1 MGYGNYFVD
10 ARDGGKTDDLY
21 FVNTI
26 ARIPM
31 IDIINRPVGT

>member
-10 ARDGGKTDDLY
+10 ARDGGKTDDHY